1 MDGRPNRRNKA
12 AFSNPSAQ
20 CTAEVEVE
28 LGNELIYRR
37 RLVQLKAVLNPLH
50 IQIHCHLTKLLN
62 CQASVLRIKIKTS
75 IKGKCVD
82 VLLNSQMLR

>member
-1 MDGRPNRRNKA
+1 M
-12 AFSNPSAQ
+12 
-20 CTAEVEVE
+20 

-37 RLVQLKAVLNPLH
+37 RLAQLKAVLNPLH
-50 IQIHCHLTKLLN
+50 IQIHCHFTKLLN